1 MSVLTLIKDY
11 IENFLSSHLKEKAK
25 DTVITRDVA
34 CAVVEE
40 YFNDSTFTNYH
51 ADDAM
56 IEWEQMSCNDFIE
69 MMQVNYEN
77 NYVDMEHLADN
88 RNAFEAKL
96 LTVDMFALYYA
107 YKVVGAYYDYDANG
121 ILNLDEI

>member
-1 MSVLTLIKDY
+1 MSVVTLIKDY

-25 DTVITRDVA
+25 DTVITHDVVSK
-34 CAVVEE
+34 VVEE

-56 IEWEQMSCNDFIE
+56 IEWEKMSSDDFIE
-69 MMQVNYEN
+69 MMIFNSQSNYSNGDDYIREG
-77 NYVDMEHLADN
+77 V
-88 RNAFEAKL
+88 FETKL
-96 LTVDMFALYYA
+96 FTVDMFALYYA
-107 YKVVGAYYDYDANG
+107 YKVVDDYYEYDAND

>member
-1 MSVLTLIKDY
+1 MSVVTLIKDY

-25 DTVITRDVA
+25 DTVITHDVVSK
-34 CAVVEE
+34 VVEE

-56 IEWEQMSCNDFIE
+56 IEWEKMSSDDFIE
-69 MMQVNYEN
+69 MMIFNSQSNYSNGDDYIREG
-77 NYVDMEHLADN
+77 V
-88 RNAFEAKL
+88 FETKL

-107 YKVVGAYYDYDANG
+107 YKVVGEYYDYDANG